1 MQSKD
6 EGVTMTRTTL
16 DEKSRKLKD
25 SIQLTF
31 LTLTLPTAEAPVKNG
46 WRWNSDCPLLSCPI
60 KRKLLRSRNS
70 SSARLFVIAS
80 VLFVWVGLTSAQPSP
95 LTIGASLLPQG
106 EINAPYNSDLG
117 ISGGVP
123 LYAISFVKGALPL
136 GLNVDSVGVI
146 TGTPASLAKST
157 SFTIKVT
164 DRSGSSVSKKFKIN
178 IFKALGIATASL
190 KSGKQ
195 GEKYAAT
202 VKAAGGKKTYG
213 WSIVSG
219 YLPAGLAF
227 DTATAKI
234 TGAPTETG
242 SFDLTL
248 QVSDS
253 LGGKAQKSFSFVV
266 NPGVE
271 CPAAEP
277 GHQVT
282 YFGGF
287 GQAWNKIPVVTV
299 AAAPQDPRLTFTLE
313 AVDCWNRRF
322 AELGTPFRL
331 GPLVHTTQIVP
342 ADFLTL
348 LSEGGEPEDFPESV
362 INMEG
367 DIILALSD
375 ADFISFAAHF
385 PSGERVIIGIKSQKV
400 SPLTLPNVPRN
411 VIAHELGH
419 AIGLGHNDDPT
430 KLMCGRPAPC
440 RPDAFESGT
449 PRFFPLTVEEE
460 AMLLDVYPVDW
471 IPSP

>member
-1 MQSKD
+1 M
-6 EGVTMTRTTL
+6 
-16 DEKSRKLKD
+16 
-25 SIQLTF
+25 
-31 LTLTLPTAEAPVKNG
+31 
-46 WRWNSDCPLLSCPI
+46 
-60 KRKLLRSRNS
+60 
-70 SSARLFVIAS
+70 
-80 VLFVWVGLTSAQPSP
+80 
-95 LTIGASLLPQG
+95 
-106 EINAPYNSDLG
+106 G

-123 LYAISFVKGALPL
+123 LYAISFLKGSLPL
-136 GLNVDSVGVI
+136 GLNVDSGGVI
-146 TGTPASLAKST
+146 TGTPASLAKSA
-157 SFTIKVT
+157 SFTVKVT
-164 DRSGSSVSKKFKIN
+164 DSSGSSVSKKFKIN

-190 KSGKQ
+190 KAGKQ

-219 YLPAGLAF
+219 HLPAGLAF

-242 SFDLTL
+242 RFDLTL
-248 QVSDS
+248 EVSDS
-253 LGGKAQKSFSFVV
+253 LGGKAQKSYSLLVD
-266 NPGVE
+266 PGVE

-277 GHQVT
+277 GAQVT

-287 GQAWNKIPVVTV
+287 GQAWNKIPVVTI
-299 AAAPQDPRLTFTLE
+299 ASAQQDPRLTFTLE

-331 GPLVHTTQIVP
+331 GPVVHTTQIVP

-362 INMEG
+362 VNMEG
-367 DIILALSD
+367 DIIIALSD

-430 KLMCGRPAPC
+430 KLMCGRPASC

-460 AMLLDVYPVDW
+460 AMLLDFYPIDW